1 MVYLPVAVQ
10 LYSVRKDLA
19 ENPLAN
25 LKALKAMGYEGV
37 EFAGA
42 PAYSPDF
49 YAALLKESGL
59 VCCGWHMSPADFSEE
74 NFLRTVRLCLTVGA
88 TTPVLP
94 WLPAKTLAEWKEQVQ
109 WMNQVAEK
117 LAHYGMRIGYHCH
130 HADFQP
136 LENGETPWH
145 LLFQESSPRVLAQ
158 LDTGNAMEAG
168 AKVMEELPRL
178 AGRCRSVHAKPYHC
192 TKGFDPVIGEDDCPW
207 QEVIQHCRNSQET
220 DWLVV
225 EYESPALPAME
236 GVQKCLQGLR
246 KFLEA

>member
-19 ENPLAN
+19 ENPLAT
-25 LKALKAMGYEGV
+25 LKALKSMGYEGV

-74 NFLRTVRLCLTVGA
+74 NFLHTVRLCLTVGA

-94 WLPAKTLAEWKEQVQ
+94 WLPAKNLAEWKEQVQ

-178 AGRCRSVHAKPYHC
+178 AGRCRSVHAKPYSLSG
-192 TKGFDPVIGEDDCPW
+192 GFDPVIGEDDCPW
-207 QEVIQHCRNSQET
+207 KDVVDFCRNAQET
-220 DWLVV
+220 DWFVV

-246 KFLEA
+246 KFLA